1 MNSLVVD
8 DKQLAVNAVVR
19 IVITLDPEGT
29 CEGVRTADAALEYV
43 RTHAVD
49 VAFLDVE
56 MPQMTGLEL
65 AKRIK
70 DMRPNVN
77 IIFVT
82 AYEEYAFE
90 AHKLYASGYLLK
102 PVKEEDVRAALENLR
117 HPVQLEKTDKLQVRC
132 FGNFDVFMNDQP
144 LRFKRTKS
152 KEMLAYLI
160 DCRGSRCT
168 IGELV
173 SVLWGDDAHSP
184 SRRTQV
190 RNLISDLRNALKD
203 AGAEDVIVRGRDEI
217 AIVPESVDCDYYRF
231 LDGDP
236 DAVNLYRGE
245 YMSQY
250 SWVEMTAGSL
260 SQE

>member
-70 DMRPNVN
+70 DVRPNVN
-77 IIFVT
+77 IVFVT

-117 HPVQLEKTDKLQVRC
+117 HPVQLEKSDKLQVRC
-132 FGNFDVFMNDQP
+132 FGNFDVFVNDQP
-144 LRFKRTKS
+144 LKFKRTKS

-160 DCRGSRCT
+160 DRRGSRCT

-173 SVLWGDDAHSP
+173 SVLWEDDAHSP

-217 AIVPESVDCDYYRF
+217 AIAPESVDCDYYRF

-250 SWVEMTAGSL
+250 SWAEMTAGTL
-260 SQE
+260 SRE

>member
-70 DMRPNVN
+70 DVRPNIN

-102 PVKEEDVRAALENLR
+102 PVKEEAVRAALENLR

-132 FGNFDVFMNDQP
+132 FGNFDVFVNDQP

-160 DCRGSRCT
+160 DRRGSRCT

-173 SVLWGDDAHSP
+173 SVLWEDDAHSP

-250 SWVEMTAGSL
+250 SWAEKTADSL
-260 SQE
+260 SRE